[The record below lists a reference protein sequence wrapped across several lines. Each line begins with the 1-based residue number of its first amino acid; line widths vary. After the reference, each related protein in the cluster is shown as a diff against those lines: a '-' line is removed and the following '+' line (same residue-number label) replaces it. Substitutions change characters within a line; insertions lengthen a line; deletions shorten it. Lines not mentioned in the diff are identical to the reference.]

1 MRPKAFAPK
10 AARLSVAT
18 AALFTS
24 YRSIINGVAS
34 DRIPRGMRPL
44 GVLCSEDV
52 LEGLAEAYV
61 NMDAATMTAF
71 HKKAMT
77 EMLRSSGGGAQL
89 AAVHYEE
96 HLLQAMGGGGGGSL
110 ATPVS
115 AAAAAAAPGGDA
127 ATAEKAAQLAKKAP
141 ERTAF
146 DVILKRFPAENRINL
161 IKELRAVC
169 GLSIQEAK
177 TAVDKAPGV
186 VARQAQRA
194 DAEKLRDAMVNLGA
208 EVELV

>member
-1 MRPKAFAPK
+1 MDMRPKAFAPE

-34 DRIPRGMRPL
+34 GRIPRGMRPL
-44 GVLCSEDV
+44 GVPCSEDV

-71 HKKAMT
+71 HKKAMS
-77 EMLRSSGGGAQL
+77 EMLRSSGKGAPL

-110 ATPVS
+110 ATPV
-115 AAAAAAAPGGDA
+115 AAAAAAATGGDA
-127 ATAEKAAQLAKKAP
+127 ATAEKS
-141 ERTAF
+141 
-146 DVILKRFPAENRINL
+146 
-161 IKELRAVC
+161 
-169 GLSIQEAK
+169 GSI
-177 TAVDKAPGV
+177 G
-186 VARQAQRA
+186 
-194 DAEKLRDAMVNLGA
+194 EKGA
-208 EVELV
+208 